1 MTGNSPSKCG
11 WRETQLWRNRSCGG
25 GAAGC
30 RCPYLFSSARG
41 AGLTGGV
48 PALDA
53 AAGEE
58 ADGAAGGVVAGVG
71 VAAGLEA
78 VVVLLAGAASTDFS
92 GVVAA
97 VGAPPSVDGVV
108 GACSGV
114 TGGAAAGT
122 SSKTLF
128 VACLAVPRVRLNE
141 VNMKTIAVA
150 VVNLVR
156 KFPAP
161 ELPKIVWLE
170 PPNTALTSDPFP
182 VWRRTTMTKKMQ
194 ARM

>member
-1 MTGNSPSKCG
+1 MRALHLQAPRCRYAYFFSV
-11 WRETQLWRNRSCGG
+11 LA
-25 GAAGC
+25 GAV
-30 RCPYLFSSARG
+30 
-41 AGLTGGV
+41 LTGGV
-48 PALDA
+48 PVLDA
-53 AAGEE
+53 AGVEE
-58 ADGAAGGVVAGVG
+58 ADGAAGGVVA
-71 VAAGLEA
+71 VAAGVA
-78 VVVLLAGAASTDFS
+78 TGAAAVAVLAAGTASAGFS
-92 GVVAA
+92 GVVAVA
-97 VGAPPSVDGVV
+97 VGVPLSADGVA

-114 TGGAAAGT
+114 AGDVVAGT

-128 VACLAVPRVRLNE
+128 VACLAVPRVRLKE

-182 VWRRTTMTKKMQ
+182 VWSRTTMTKKMH
-194 ARM
+194 AIM